1 MATKTKQARKQR
13 KRLFNLSLH
22 QRRKVLVAT
31 LSKELRAKFKR
42 RNLPVRKGD
51 KVKVTCGDFRGIEGE
66 IMRVN
71 LAEKKVY
78 IDKVTV
84 KKRDGT
90 ETLRAMKASN
100 LVLTDIDIRDKG
112 RQKML
117 VRKVGETVVGEEVRK
132 EEARMKKAEEERKAK
147 EEAMKK
153 AEAEKKAEKEKKAE
167 EKAGDTGEEK
177 KEIKV
182 SEKGIDEKVK
192 KEWIADK

>member
-22 QRRKVLVAT
+22 QKRKAIVAQ
-31 LSKELRAKFKR
+31 LSKELRARFKR

-51 KVKVTCGDFRGIEGE
+51 KVKVMSGDFRGTEGE

-71 LAEKKVY
+71 LAEKKIY

-90 ETLRAMKASN
+90 ETLRAMRASN
-100 LVLTDIDIRDKG
+100 LLLTDIDIRDTG
-112 RQKML
+112 RQEML
-117 VRKVGETVVGEEVRK
+117 VRKVGKAVVEEEVRK

-153 AEAEKKAEKEKKAE
+153 ADAEKKAEKEKKEEAKAAE
-167 EKAGDTGEEK
+167 AGEEK
-177 KEIKV
+177 KEIRV
-182 SEKGIDEKVK
+182 SEKGIDEKIK
-192 KEWIADK
+192 KEWIAEK